1 MIMIIIIVIIKMVN
15 MGGDDVKELN
25 LPSLLI
31 SPVSEYIDSKEMV
44 CRKSDCRRESLG
56 SRVSA
61 TCKVKVMSEIE
72 VISDVCEATADVY
85 EGSEL

>member
-1 MIMIIIIVIIKMVN
+1 MIMIMIIVIKMIK

-61 TCKVKVMSEIE
+61 TCKVGEVMSGFE
-72 VISDVCEATADVY
+72 VISDVHI
-85 EGSEL
+85 

>member
-1 MIMIIIIVIIKMVN
+1 MIK

-31 SPVSEYIDSKEMV
+31 SPVREYIDSKEMV

-61 TCKVKVMSEIE
+61 TCKVDVMSEIE
-72 VISDVCEATADVY
+72 
-85 EGSEL
+85 

>member
-1 MIMIIIIVIIKMVN
+1 MIMIIIIVIKMIK

-61 TCKVKVMSEIE
+61 TCKVDVMSGIE
-72 VISDVCEATADVY
+72 VISNVY
-85 EGSEL
+85 EALIL